1 MNFKNNAPSFPTA
14 IVIGGGPAGLMAAET
29 LAQGGV
35 QVKLFDAMPSVGR
48 KFLLAGKG
56 GLNLTHAEDMSD
68 FVRRYGKRQAI
79 VSSWLNEFS
88 PQNCRQWA
96 KNLGIETFVG
106 TSGRVFPTDMKAAP
120 LLRAW
125 LQRLRSKGVQFHM
138 RHRWTGWKNNELSS
152 ELRFSTPDGDVLHKA
167 DTVVLALGGASWPQ
181 LGSNGAWYPILRT
194 KGVAI
199 APLEPSNCGFDVDW
213 SEHFKTNFAG
223 EPLSPI
229 AISYANPDGTTSRRL
244 GQFIVTEY
252 GVEGSLIY
260 ALSGLFRDQI
270 KEQGSMQIH
279 LDLLP
284 DLPLHRAVQ
293 HCEHPRGS
301 RSMAGHLQS
310 RLNLRGV
317 KTGLLREF
325 CSPETL
331 ENPEM
336 LANAI
341 KALPVTLK
349 AARPINEV
357 ISTAGGIKLEAMNR
371 GLMLKEMP
379 GIFCAGEMLDWD
391 APTGGYLLTAC
402 MASGKVAGKAAVDW
416 LVKKK

>member
-1 MNFKNNAPSFPTA
+1 MNLKNVAPTVV
-14 IVIGGGPAGLMAAET
+14 VIGGGPAGLMAAET
-29 LAQGGV
+29 LSLGGA

-56 GLNLTHAEDMSD
+56 GLNLTHAEDITD
-68 FVRRYGKRQAI
+68 FMRRYGNRQ
-79 VSSWLNEFS
+79 SSVNSWINEFN

-106 TSGRVFPTDMKAAP
+106 TSGRVFPADMKAAP
-120 LLRAW
+120 LLRSW
-125 LQRLRSKGVQFHM
+125 LQQLRAKGVQFHM
-138 RHRWTGWKNNELSS
+138 RHRWAGWQDDALQ
-152 ELRFSTPDGDVLHKA
+152 FSTPTGECLHKA
-167 DTVVLALGGASWPQ
+167 DAIVLALGGASWPQ
-181 LGSNGAWYPILRT
+181 LGSNGSWVSLLKT
-194 KGVAI
+194 KGVEV
-199 APLEPSNCGFDVDW
+199 APLEPSNCGFDVTW

-223 EPLSPI
+223 EPLSPV
-229 AISYANPDGTTSRRL
+229 AITYTMATGATARRL
-244 GQFIVTEY
+244 GQFVVTEN

-270 KEQGSMQIH
+270 KAQGYAQIH

-301 RSMAGHLQS
+301 RSVAGHLQS

-317 KTGLLREF
+317 KTALLREF
-325 CSPETL
+325 CPPETL
-331 ENPEM
+331 KNPVL

-349 AARPINEV
+349 APRPLTEA
-357 ISTAGGIKLEAMNR
+357 ISTAGGIKLESMNR
-371 GLMLKEMP
+371 GLMLTGLP
-379 GIFCAGEMLDWD
+379 GVFCAGEMLDWE

-402 MASGKVAGKAAVDW
+402 LASGKVAGKAALAW
-416 LVKKK
+416 LAKKQ